1 MEAPTPPAAPT
12 LSRPDVPVPPL
23 LDGRPKKLLVGGR
36 WVDAESG
43 ATFPSVNPSTGEVIA
58 ELAEAG
64 PRDADRAVAA
74 ARAAF
79 DGPWRRAKPRDRQAL
94 LWRFADAVQEN
105 YEELRLLEVLDMGS
119 PIGRRRSRP
128 APAWESEVLRY
139 FAGWATKIHGET
151 IPNSVP
157 GSVLSYTLKEPVGV
171 VAAIVPWNRPI
182 SNAIWKIAPV
192 LATGCTMV
200 LKPAEEASLVAVR
213 LGELLAE
220 IGLPDGVVNIV
231 TGGAGAGAA
240 LAGHH
245 GVDKVAFT
253 GSTETGRRIVEA
265 SAGNLKRLS
274 LELGGKS
281 PDVVFADADLARAV
295 PGAAMSVFSN
305 SGQICC
311 AGTRVYVER
320 TIYDE
325 FVDGVAEFANGLKV
339 GDGLDPETRIG
350 PLVSAEQLRRVTG
363 YLDAGRA
370 EGARTAAGGARVETG
385 ELAKG
390 YFVAPTV
397 LADVRDDMRVAREEI
412 FGPVASVLP
421 FDSPE
426 EVADRANDTSFG
438 LAGGIWTR
446 DVGKAH
452 RLASEMRAGTV
463 WVNTALLFDP
473 AVPFGGYKASG
484 YGREMGPHSLDEY
497 LNVKSV
503 WIDTA

>member
-1 MEAPTPPAAPT
+1 MEVPTSPSAPPDSRPAAPA
-12 LSRPDVPVPPL
+12 PPF
-23 LDGRPKKLLVGGR
+23 LDGPPKELLIGGR
-36 WVDAESG
+36 WTGAASG
-43 ATFPSVNPSTGEVIA
+43 ATFPSVDPSTGEVIA

-64 PRDADRAVAA
+64 PQDADRAVAA

-79 DGPWRRAKPRDRQAL
+79 EGPWRRLKPRDRQAL

-128 APAWESEVLRY
+128 APAWEAEVLRY

-151 IPNSVP
+151 IPNSIP

-182 SNAIWKIAPV
+182 SNAVWKIAPV

-213 LGELLAE
+213 LGELLTE

-231 TGGAGAGAA
+231 TGGARAGAA
-240 LAGHH
+240 LAEHH
-245 GVDKVAFT
+245 DVDKVAFT
-253 GSTETGRRIVEA
+253 GSTETGRRIVRA

-281 PDVVFADADLARAV
+281 PDVVFADADLSRAI

-325 FVDGVAEFANGLKV
+325 FVDGAAEFANGLKV
-339 GDGLDPETRIG
+339 GAGLDPETRIG

-363 YLDAGRA
+363 YLETGRA
-370 EGARTAAGGARVETG
+370 EGARVAAGGGRVEDG
-385 ELAKG
+385 DLAKG
-390 YFVAPTV
+390 FFVAPTV
-397 LADVRDDMRVAREEI
+397 LADVRDDMLIAREEI

-421 FDSPE
+421 FDSLE
-426 EVADRANDTSFG
+426 EVAARSNDTSFG
-438 LAGGIWTR
+438 LAGGVWTR
-446 DVGKAH
+446 DVGRAH
-452 RLASEMRAGTV
+452 RLAAELRAGTV

-473 AVPFGGYKASG
+473 AVPFGGYKESG
-484 YGREMGPHSLDEY
+484 YGREMGSHSLDEY

-503 WIDTA
+503 WIDTD